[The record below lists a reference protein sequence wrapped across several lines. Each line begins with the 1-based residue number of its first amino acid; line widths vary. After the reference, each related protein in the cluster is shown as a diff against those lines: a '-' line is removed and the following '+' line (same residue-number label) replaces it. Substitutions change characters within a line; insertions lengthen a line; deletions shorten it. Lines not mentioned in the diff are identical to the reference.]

1 MANDKNGPIELTNIV
16 RYPVKGLSPETLTSV
31 ELATSAT
38 LPYDRAFAIEN
49 GKSRF
54 DPANPKYLPK
64 VNFLMLMRHERMAKL
79 NTSFDDHS
87 QELTIKLEGKIVAR
101 GVLDTS
107 EGRRA
112 IENFMMDYMTQELN
126 GPPKIVHGL
135 DHSFSDVS
143 AKCLHIINLNSV
155 RELEQLS
162 GQAVDPLRFRANLI
176 IDGPSA
182 FSELDWVGKTLVSDE
197 ITLKVFKRTQRC
209 PATNVDPQKGV
220 RDMTIPDLLF
230 EHFGHRDFGVY
241 ARVETGGTLK
251 QGAKFRLHRAG
262 ETI

>member
-1 MANDKNGPIELTNIV
+1 MADNKHGPIELTKIV
-16 RYPVKGLSPETLTSV
+16 RYPVKGLSPQTLAKV
-31 ELATSAT
+31 ELAPGAT
-38 LPYDRAFAIEN
+38 LPFDRAYAIEN

-79 NTSFDDHS
+79 KTSFDDRS
-87 QELTIKLEGKIVAR
+87 RELTIELEGKMVAS

-112 IENFMMDYMTQELN
+112 IEDFMVDYMTEELN
-126 GPPKIVHGL
+126 GAPKIVHGL

-155 RELEQLS
+155 RELEKLS
-162 GQAVDPLRFRANLI
+162 GQTVDPLRFRANLI

-182 FSELDWVGKTLVSDE
+182 FSELDWVGQTLKSDE
-197 ITLKVFKRTQRC
+197 ISLKIFKRTQRC

-230 EHFGHRDFGVY
+230 EHLGHRDFGIY
-241 ARVETGGTLK
+241 ARVETGGSLK
-251 QGAKFRLHRAG
+251 AGAKFSLS
-262 ETI
+262 

>member
-1 MANDKNGPIELTNIV
+1 MADNKNGPIELTKIV
-16 RYPVKGLSPETLTSV
+16 RYPVKGLSPETLTTV
-31 ELATSAT
+31 ELAPGAT
-38 LPYDRAFAIEN
+38 LPFDRAYAIEN

-79 NTSFDDHS
+79 KTSFDDRSHTLS
-87 QELTIKLEGKIVAR
+87 IELEGKMVAS

-112 IENFMMDYMTQELN
+112 IEDFMVDYMTKELN
-126 GPPKIVHGL
+126 GAPKVVHGV

-155 RELEQLS
+155 RALEKLL
-162 GQAVDPLRFRANLI
+162 GRPVDPLRFRANLI
-176 IDGPSA
+176 IDGPVA
-182 FSELDWVGKTLVSDE
+182 FSELDWVGKTLASDN

-209 PATNVDPQKGV
+209 PATNVDPQEGV

-230 EHFGHRDFGVY
+230 EHLGHRDFGVY
-241 ARVETGGTLK
+241 AHVKSGGSLKEGATLH
-251 QGAKFRLHRAG
+251 LS
-262 ETI
+262 